1 MVERKELR
9 VGDRYDYRDKSM
21 TEPVRVV
28 VERIDGHEVLTQLE
42 KEQFSRRW
50 QIDTFAENATVA
62 VRLSL
67 QLGG

>member
-1 MVERKELR
+1 
-9 VGDRYDYRDKSM
+9 M

-28 VERIDGHEVLTQLE
+28 VERIDGHEVFTQLE